1 MIPMSEVELLLNQ
14 HMTSPGG
21 APEPTPDWARLRG
34 YQVISETRRPWRTGR
49 IWRLGE
55 KELVA
60 RKYFPPPA
68 SFELADALQDR
79 NPSELSLRRFGLGLQ
94 ALQLTSVEWHRHWGR
109 Q

>member
-1 MIPMSEVELLLNQ
+1 MPLSTGFTLALPLGRPRAVRRGRGPDDVQRRLCHPLDAAPGASMIPMSEVELLLNQ
-14 HMTSPGG
+14 HMASPGG

-60 RKYFPPPA
+60 RKYFPP
-68 SFELADALQDR
+68 
-79 NPSELSLRRFGLGLQ
+79 
-94 ALQLTSVEWHRHWGR
+94 
-109 Q
+109 